1 MKCLDFR
8 LNYKIVSIIKFM
20 QRTVKEKPAKSRRL
34 TKKNN
39 SVVQGHKNWTNKK
52 GKELKQLFGMAAM
65 PFLYRDLSFLL
76 KLSYHRNVSLTVYL

>member
-1 MKCLDFR
+1 
-8 LNYKIVSIIKFM
+8 M
-20 QRTVKEKPAKSRRL
+20 QWTEKEKPAKSRRL

-39 SVVQGHKNWTNKK
+39 SIVQRHKNWTNKK
-52 GKELKQLFGMAAM
+52 GNELEQLFGMAAM